1 MIKEI
6 IAHCMHYAG
15 NIENFLTSIKKNILI
30 GKKKHLS
37 RFNSLSFIALVR
49 NISYQKAETTENPAG

>member
-15 NIENFLTSIKKNILI
+15 NTENFLTSIKKNWLI
-30 GKKKHLS
+30 GKKKLS